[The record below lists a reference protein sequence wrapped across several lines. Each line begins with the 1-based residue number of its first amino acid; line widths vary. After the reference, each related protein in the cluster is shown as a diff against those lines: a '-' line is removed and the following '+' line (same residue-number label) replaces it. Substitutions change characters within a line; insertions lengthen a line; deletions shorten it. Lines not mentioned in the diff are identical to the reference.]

1 MDYKIGDKVV
11 YPNHG
16 VGMIEQVNF
25 GVMNGRTEKYFMV
38 KILASGLKVMVPAT
52 NAESVGLRHVI
63 RNGET
68 LKVLTFLEK
77 GKPNSHHDWKHRF
90 KENSERMRT
99 GELIEVAA
107 VLKSLVSL
115 SRTKPLSF
123 REKKMLERAKFLL
136 VSELATARNTSAET
150 MEGALVKSLAKAR
163 LQMPLQMEKAEG
175 MEMYLGFQYFEVR
188 TKPQSASRFGVFLFA
203 SRDFCR
209 SRFRIVGRG
218 VHRLRKMDLFCH
230 SERGE
235 ESLFVCKYK

>member
-16 VGMIEQVNF
+16 VGVVEQINF
-25 GVMNGRTEKYFMV
+25 GLLNGRTEKYYMV
-38 KILASGLKVMVPAT
+38 KIISSGLKVMVPST
-52 NAESVGLRHVI
+52 NAGSVGLRHVI

-68 LKVLTFLEK
+68 LKVLSFLEK

-107 VLKSLVSL
+107 VLKSPVSL

-136 VSELATARNTSAET
+136 VSELATARNTSAEN
-150 MEGALVKSLAKAR
+150 MEDALIKSLAKAR
-163 LQMPLQMEKAEG
+163 LQMPSPLEK
-175 MEMYLGFQYFEVR
+175 
-188 TKPQSASRFGVFLFA
+188 
-203 SRDFCR
+203 
-209 SRFRIVGRG
+209 
-218 VHRLRKMDLFCH
+218 
-230 SERGE
+230 SELVE
-235 ESLFVCKYK
+235 F

>member
-16 VGMIEQVNF
+16 VGIIEQINF
-25 GVMNGRTEKYFMV
+25 GVLNGRTEKYYML
-38 KILASGLKVMVPAT
+38 KIFSSGLKVMVPAS
-52 NAESVGLRHVI
+52 NAISVGLRPVI

-99 GELIEVAA
+99 GALIEVAA

-123 REKKMLERAKFLL
+123 REKKMLERAKYLL
-136 VSELATARNTSAET
+136 VTELATARNTSPET
-150 MEGALVKSLAKAR
+150 MEDALVKSLAKAR
-163 LQMPLQMEKAEG
+163 LQMPSPLERAEG
-175 MEMYLGFQYFEVR
+175 AEF
-188 TKPQSASRFGVFLFA
+188 
-203 SRDFCR
+203 
-209 SRFRIVGRG
+209 
-218 VHRLRKMDLFCH
+218 
-230 SERGE
+230 
-235 ESLFVCKYK
+235 

>member
-16 VGMIEQVNF
+16 VGIIEQINF
-25 GVMNGRTEKYFMV
+25 GILSGRTEKYYMV
-38 KILASGLKVMVPAT
+38 KIMSSGLKVMVPAT
-52 NAESVGLRHVI
+52 NAGSVGLRHVI

-68 LKVLTFLEK
+68 LKVLSFLEK

-123 REKKMLERAKFLL
+123 REKKMLERAKYLL
-136 VSELATARNTSAET
+136 VSELATARNTSAEN
-150 MEGALVKSLAKAR
+150 MEDALIKSLAKAR
-163 LQMPLQMEKAEG
+163 LQMPSPLEKAEVA
-175 MEMYLGFQYFEVR
+175 EF
-188 TKPQSASRFGVFLFA
+188 
-203 SRDFCR
+203 
-209 SRFRIVGRG
+209 
-218 VHRLRKMDLFCH
+218 
-230 SERGE
+230 
-235 ESLFVCKYK
+235 

>member
-16 VGMIEQVNF
+16 VGIIEQINF
-25 GVMNGRTEKYFMV
+25 GVLNGRTEKYYML
-38 KILASGLKVMVPAT
+38 KIYSSGLKVMVPAT
-52 NAESVGLRHVI
+52 NAISVGLRPVI

-99 GELIEVAA
+99 GALIEVAA

-150 MEGALVKSLAKAR
+150 MEDALVKSLAKAR
-163 LQMPLQMEKAEG
+163 LQMPSPLEK
-175 MEMYLGFQYFEVR
+175 
-188 TKPQSASRFGVFLFA
+188 
-203 SRDFCR
+203 
-209 SRFRIVGRG
+209 
-218 VHRLRKMDLFCH
+218 
-230 SERGE
+230 SEAVE
-235 ESLFVCKYK
+235 F

>member
-1 MDYKIGDKVV
+1 MTSSSVSFKILLAYLEGAPTMDYKIGDKVV

-16 VGMIEQVNF
+16 VGMIEQINF
-25 GVMNGRTEKYFMV
+25 GVLNGRTEKYFMV
-38 KILASGLKVMVPAT
+38 KIMASGLKVMVPAM

-68 LKVLTFLEK
+68 LKVLSFLEK

-136 VSELATARNTSAET
+136 VSELATARNTSSEN
-150 MEGALVKSLAKAR
+150 MEDALIRSLAKAR
-163 LQMPLQMEKAEG
+163 LQMPSPLEKPEAAE
-175 MEMYLGFQYFEVR
+175 F
-188 TKPQSASRFGVFLFA
+188 
-203 SRDFCR
+203 
-209 SRFRIVGRG
+209 
-218 VHRLRKMDLFCH
+218 
-230 SERGE
+230 
-235 ESLFVCKYK
+235 

>member
-16 VGMIEQVNF
+16 VGIIEQINF
-25 GVMNGRTEKYFMV
+25 GVLNGRTEKYYML
-38 KILASGLKVMVPAT
+38 KIYASGLKVMVPAT
-52 NAESVGLRHVI
+52 NAISVGLRPVI

-99 GELIEVAA
+99 GALIEVAA

-136 VSELATARNTSAET
+136 ISELATARNTSTET
-150 MEGALVKSLAKAR
+150 MEDALVKSLAKAR
-163 LQMPLQMEKAEG
+163 LQMPSPLENAEG
-175 MEMYLGFQYFEVR
+175 AEF
-188 TKPQSASRFGVFLFA
+188 
-203 SRDFCR
+203 
-209 SRFRIVGRG
+209 
-218 VHRLRKMDLFCH
+218 
-230 SERGE
+230 
-235 ESLFVCKYK
+235 

>member
-16 VGMIEQVNF
+16 VGIIEQINF
-25 GVMNGRTEKYFMV
+25 GVLNGRTEKYYML
-38 KILASGLKVMVPAT
+38 KIYASGLKVMVPAT
-52 NAESVGLRHVI
+52 NAISVGLRPVI

-68 LKVLTFLEK
+68 LKVLSFLEK

-99 GELIEVAA
+99 GALIEVAA

-136 VSELATARNTSAET
+136 ISELATARNTSTET
-150 MEGALVKSLAKAR
+150 MEDALVKSLAKAR
-163 LQMPLQMEKAEG
+163 LQMPSPLEKAEG
-175 MEMYLGFQYFEVR
+175 AEF
-188 TKPQSASRFGVFLFA
+188 
-203 SRDFCR
+203 
-209 SRFRIVGRG
+209 
-218 VHRLRKMDLFCH
+218 
-230 SERGE
+230 
-235 ESLFVCKYK
+235 

>member
-16 VGMIEQVNF
+16 VGIIEQINF
-25 GVMNGRTEKYFMV
+25 GVLNGRTEKYYML
-38 KILASGLKVMVPAT
+38 KIYASGLKVMVPAT
-52 NAESVGLRHVI
+52 NALSVGLRPVI

-68 LKVLTFLEK
+68 LKVLGFLEK

-99 GELIEVAA
+99 GALIEVAA

-136 VSELATARNTSAET
+136 VSELATARNTSPET
-150 MEGALVKSLAKAR
+150 MEDALIKSLAKAR
-163 LQMPLQMEKAEG
+163 LQMPSPLEK
-175 MEMYLGFQYFEVR
+175 
-188 TKPQSASRFGVFLFA
+188 P
-203 SRDFCR
+203 
-209 SRFRIVGRG
+209 
-218 VHRLRKMDLFCH
+218 
-230 SERGE
+230 
-235 ESLFVCKYK
+235 ESVEF

>member
-1 MDYKIGDKVV
+1 MDYKMGDKVV

-16 VGMIEQVNF
+16 VGIIEQINF
-25 GVMNGRTEKYFMV
+25 GVLNGRTEKYYML
-38 KILASGLKVMVPAT
+38 KIYSSGLKVMVPAT
-52 NAESVGLRHVI
+52 NAISVGLRPVI

-99 GELIEVAA
+99 GALIEVAA

-136 VSELATARNTSAET
+136 VSELATARNTSPET
-150 MEGALVKSLAKAR
+150 MEDALIKSLAKAR
-163 LQMPLQMEKAEG
+163 LQMPSPLEKTEAAE
-175 MEMYLGFQYFEVR
+175 Y
-188 TKPQSASRFGVFLFA
+188 
-203 SRDFCR
+203 
-209 SRFRIVGRG
+209 
-218 VHRLRKMDLFCH
+218 
-230 SERGE
+230 
-235 ESLFVCKYK
+235 

>member
-16 VGMIEQVNF
+16 VGIIEQINF
-25 GVMNGRTEKYFMV
+25 GVLNGRTEKYYML
-38 KILASGLKVMVPAT
+38 KIYASGLKVMVPAT
-52 NAESVGLRHVI
+52 NAISVGLRPVI

-68 LKVLTFLEK
+68 LKVLGFLEK

-99 GELIEVAA
+99 GALIEVAA

-136 VSELATARNTSAET
+136 VSELATARNTSTET
-150 MEGALVKSLAKAR
+150 MEDALIKSLAKAR
-163 LQMPLQMEKAEG
+163 LQMPSPLEKPEG
-175 MEMYLGFQYFEVR
+175 VEF
-188 TKPQSASRFGVFLFA
+188 
-203 SRDFCR
+203 
-209 SRFRIVGRG
+209 
-218 VHRLRKMDLFCH
+218 
-230 SERGE
+230 
-235 ESLFVCKYK
+235 

>member
-16 VGMIEQVNF
+16 VGIIEQINF
-25 GVMNGRTEKYFMV
+25 GVMNGRTEKYYML
-38 KILASGLKVMVPAT
+38 KIYSSGLKVMVPAS
-52 NAESVGLRHVI
+52 NAISVGLRPVI

-68 LKVLTFLEK
+68 LKVLGFLEK

-99 GELIEVAA
+99 GSLIEVAA

-150 MEGALVKSLAKAR
+150 MEDALIKSLAKAR
-163 LQMPLQMEKAEG
+163 LQMPSPLEKPEG
-175 MEMYLGFQYFEVR
+175 VEF
-188 TKPQSASRFGVFLFA
+188 
-203 SRDFCR
+203 
-209 SRFRIVGRG
+209 
-218 VHRLRKMDLFCH
+218 
-230 SERGE
+230 
-235 ESLFVCKYK
+235 

>member
-16 VGMIEQVNF
+16 VGTIEQINF
-25 GVMNGRTEKYFMV
+25 GLLNGRTEKYYMV
-38 KILASGLKVMVPAT
+38 KIVSSGLKVMVPST
-52 NAESVGLRHVI
+52 NAGSVGLRHVI

-68 LKVLTFLEK
+68 LKVLTFLETA
-77 GKPNSHHDWKHRF
+77 KPNSHHDWKHRF

-136 VSELATARNTSAET
+136 VSELATARNTSPQH
-150 MEGALVKSLAKAR
+150 MEDALIRSLAKAR
-163 LQMPLQMEKAEG
+163 LQMPSPLEKPEMAE
-175 MEMYLGFQYFEVR
+175 Y
-188 TKPQSASRFGVFLFA
+188 
-203 SRDFCR
+203 
-209 SRFRIVGRG
+209 
-218 VHRLRKMDLFCH
+218 
-230 SERGE
+230 
-235 ESLFVCKYK
+235 